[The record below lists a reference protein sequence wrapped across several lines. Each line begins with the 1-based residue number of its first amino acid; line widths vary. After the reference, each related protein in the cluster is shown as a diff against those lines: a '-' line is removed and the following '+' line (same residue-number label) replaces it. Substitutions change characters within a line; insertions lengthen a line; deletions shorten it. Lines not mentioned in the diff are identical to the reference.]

1 MSYSQTPLTVVIDAN
16 LTVRTVLPLGKG
28 REIEYIE
35 KWHQAKTQIL
45 APDLWYAESVSAI
58 RRIMSLNLIT
68 AGEGYQAI
76 KDLFALDV
84 QVIPS
89 DLRLCESA
97 FKWAERLGHSKAY
110 DSFYLALAE
119 WLSAERQV
127 LVELWTADER
137 LVNRAR
143 QVGAPWV
150 RLVGEGE

>member
-1 MSYSQTPLTVVIDAN
+1 MSYSQTPSTVVIDAN

-97 FKWAERLGHSKAY
+97 FKWAERLGHSKAH
-110 DSFYLALAE
+110 DSFYFALAE
-119 WLSAERQV
+119 WLSAEREV

-150 RLVGEGE
+150 RWVGEGK

>member
-1 MSYSQTPLTVVIDAN
+1 MDRLSSN
-16 LTVRTVLPLGKG
+16 
-28 REIEYIE
+28 
-35 KWHQAKTQIL
+35 
-45 APDLWYAESVSAI
+45 
-58 RRIMSLNLIT
+58 
-68 AGEGYQAI
+68 
-76 KDLFALDV
+76 DV

-89 DLRLCESA
+89 DLGLCESA

-150 RLVGEGE
+150 RWVGEGE

>member
-1 MSYSQTPLTVVIDAN
+1 MSYSQTPSTVVIDAN

-97 FKWAERLGHSKAY
+97 FKWAERLGHSKAH
-110 DSFYLALAE
+110 DSFYFALAE
-119 WLSAERQV
+119 WLSAEREV

-143 QVGAPWV
+143 QVDAPWV
-150 RLVGEGE
+150 RWVGEGE